1 MKYRKILKSF
11 RLTEEEFNKLES
23 LIEDSNHDTFSE
35 LIRDMLFNTAQSHD
49 K

>member
-23 LIEDSNHDTFSE
+23 LIEDSNYDTFSE